1 MSSDDRKSRDYW
13 PIATPFLIILAVVT
27 ITFLVLVG
35 LGVISYAYRRIGLSP
50 GWMFAALFGS
60 IIGSAFD
67 IPVARLPD
75 RTETQ
80 ESDVVVFGVRYRIP
94 TTVHSGTTI
103 LAVNVGGALIP
114 AALACY
120 LVVHDDI
127 WLKGL
132 IAVAVVSV
140 LVWSVARPVRG
151 VGIVT
156 PTLVP
161 PIFAALT
168 AIIIGGHYLAAL
180 AYVGG
185 TLGTL
190 FGADI
195 INIPRIRDLGAPE
208 ASIGG
213 AGTFD
218 GVFLTGIVAVL
229 LAGI

>member
-1 MSSDDRKSRDYW
+1 M
-13 PIATPFLIILAVVT
+13 
-27 ITFLVLVG
+27 
-35 LGVISYAYRRIGLSP
+35 
-50 GWMFAALFGS
+50 
-60 IIGSAFD
+60 
-67 IPVARLPD
+67 
-75 RTETQ
+75 
-80 ESDVVVFGVRYRIP
+80 
-94 TTVHSGTTI
+94 HSGTTI